1 MATTGTY
8 LFDPQITELM
18 DEAFERG
25 ALMDPKDIG
34 QRHIESFFRSL
45 KLMLN
50 SEWSNIGCRRWM
62 VQQATQTLTVG
73 QSSFR
78 MPIGAIDI
86 VGAVL
91 RRVNIDTELYPIS
104 RQDYLTIADKT
115 INGRPDRYWVDRQAG
130 NFSATLSNKVVNFW
144 QRASN
149 TTDTIVYDY
158 MRQIQDPGAQKNT
171 LQIPT
176 NAMYAMN
183 CGMAAYMAE
192 KFKPERFPGLMV
204 RYRGPDWADTTKA
217 IKGALGELLMTDRET
232 SDIEISVDFGSNR
245 HTRG

>member
-8 LFDPQITELM
+8 LYDPQIVEVI

-25 ALMDPKDIG
+25 CLMDPKDVG
-34 QRHIESFFRSL
+34 SRHIESFFRSL

-62 VQQATQTLTVG
+62 IQQATETTTPG
-73 QSSFR
+73 MGSFR
-78 MPIGAIDI
+78 LPIGAIDV

-91 RRVNIDTELYPIS
+91 RRANRDAEMYPIS
-104 RQDYLTIADKT
+104 RDDFLTIADKT

-130 NFSATLSNKVVNFW
+130 NFSATLSNKVVNLW
-144 QRASN
+144 QRGSN
-149 TTDTIVYDY
+149 TTDIVVYDY
-158 MRQIQDPGAQKNT
+158 LRQIQDVGSPRNT
-171 LQIPT
+171 LQIPL

-192 KFKPERFPGLMV
+192 KFKPERFDKLMV
-204 RYRGPDWADTTKA
+204 RYRGPDWADTTKV
-217 IKGALGELLMTDRET
+217 IKGALGELLMEDREK
-232 SDIEISVDFGSNR
+232 SDIDLSVDYGSNR